1 MLPFTTQI
9 IEVVSA
15 HYPPNL
21 PAPSE
26 ATSAIADQIARPTDA
41 VPVRDPESGQAQT
54 SGDTNSQLAQQTAF
68 PGLQVC
74 LPLNSLEESLVCIGH
89 QRSRTLSEL
98 SRCQACV
105 DWNAWMGLTL
115 GKPSLVADGHVLCL
129 LFQARIG
136 IVGVSLV
143 AIVEGK
149 ELLSFKVLD
158 ATVDAS
164 VAGPSASSRDPDM
177 TIGAAIQDMSIRD
190 IQADPHCTMVL
201 QPNAPATS
209 CSLALEYNQWA
220 DSSVKPTLVAE
231 LTNPQFLLLF
241 R

>member
-1 MLPFTTQI
+1 M
-9 IEVVSA
+9 
-15 HYPPNL
+15 
-21 PAPSE
+21 
-26 ATSAIADQIARPTDA
+26 
-41 VPVRDPESGQAQT
+41 
-54 SGDTNSQLAQQTAF
+54 SQ
-68 PGLQVC
+68 
-74 LPLNSLEESLVCIGH
+74 
-89 QRSRTLSEL
+89 
-98 SRCQACV
+98 CQACAT
-105 DWNAWMGLTL
+105 WNACTKLTL
-115 GKPSLVADGHVLCL
+115 AEPSLVAHAHVVFMLP
-129 LFQARIG
+129 QARIG
-136 IVGVSLV
+136 IVGVNLV

-149 ELLSFKVLD
+149 ELLSFKLLD
-158 ATVDAS
+158 ATMDMS

-220 DSSVKPTLVAE
+220 DGRVKPTLVAE

>member
-1 MLPFTTQI
+1 ML
-9 IEVVSA
+9 
-15 HYPPNL
+15 L
-21 PAPSE
+21 
-26 ATSAIADQIARPTDA
+26 
-41 VPVRDPESGQAQT
+41 
-54 SGDTNSQLAQQTAF
+54 
-68 PGLQVC
+68 
-74 LPLNSLEESLVCIGH
+74 
-89 QRSRTLSEL
+89 
-98 SRCQACV
+98 
-105 DWNAWMGLTL
+105 
-115 GKPSLVADGHVLCL
+115 
-129 LFQARIG
+129 QARIG
-136 IVGVSLV
+136 IVGVNLV

-149 ELLSFKVLD
+149 ELLSFKLLD
-158 ATVDAS
+158 ATVDMS

-220 DSSVKPTLVAE
+220 DGSFKPTLVAE